1 MNRHVLVT
9 VLDAFCSDMLNEH
22 DTPRLWNFSRA
33 WTRVPGAQS
42 VFPSETRVCAASLVT
57 GCWPERHGL
66 TANYQ
71 FMPDGG
77 PLLNSGLPGDLRIWR
92 EHLNRIRPDD
102 APVIDLGTA
111 LAQAGKSLLSVAA
124 ASDGCC
130 TLLDRDAAQHGH
142 LRLAVRTPEACS
154 SPEHHEEMVRRFGPV
169 PDVRADDG
177 TYSPELMAYTVSV
190 LLGHLRSDAPD
201 AALCWLPEPDMAG
214 HLFGTRSPQHRR
226 ALSVIDA
233 QCGRILD
240 WWENEGRRQG
250 WQIFFM
256 ADHGMADAAARHDI
270 PAALREA
277 GFDISLSHEGQ
288 AVSATRNKTTFR
300 LLNAASGHAR
310 FDGAPDNEAIEALIE
325 ALRPLCAELF
335 LSDKLLDDCP
345 VPDVRP
351 LSLMHCAHP
360 LGPQIRFTLAG
371 TASGPGVPAGTTKT
385 GFHGGL
391 LFREMH
397 PLLLAG
403 GTGIRPAYEASCRS
417 ALPDIVPTALALLG
431 VPVPER
437 MQGRVLNEILA
448 EPKEI

>member
-1 MNRHVLVT
+1 MSHHVLIT
-9 VLDAFCSDMLNEH
+9 VLDAFCSDMLSES
-22 DTPRLWNFSRA
+22 DTPHLWLFSRA
-33 WTRVPGAQS
+33 WTRVPHARS
-42 VFPSETRVCAASLVT
+42 VFPSETRVCASSLVS

-71 FMPDGG
+71 FMPEGG
-77 PLLNSGLPGDLRIWR
+77 PLLNSGLPEDLRLWKKY
-92 EHLNRIRPDD
+92 LAAASPDS
-102 APVIDLGTA
+102 APVPDFGTT
-111 LAQAGKSLLSVAA
+111 LARAGKTLLSVAA

-130 TLLDRDAAQHGH
+130 TLLDRDAKLHGH

-277 GFDISLSHEGQ
+277 GFDVSLSHEGQ